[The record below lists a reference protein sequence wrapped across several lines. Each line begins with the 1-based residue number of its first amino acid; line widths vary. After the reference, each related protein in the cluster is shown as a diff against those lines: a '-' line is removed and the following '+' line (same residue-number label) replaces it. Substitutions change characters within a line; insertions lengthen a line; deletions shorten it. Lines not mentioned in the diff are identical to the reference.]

1 MFLIVLASAVIELII
16 IFKIYP
22 IRKALKRGMIYI
34 DMLILIAGYICYII
48 KTGGHRASMMDLLM
62 FSSSLTRYIN
72 NLSISY
78 TSLYSIIQISRL
90 IFPYL
95 ILYIVVDEMVIT
107 SRLLTQYRLKILLSI
122 PMIFLEILGF
132 TFIYTSLFRGHIK
145 LQIVYQ
151 FIVLTYMFSY
161 SILSIALMIRE
172 VSLTTLSWYRR
183 QNTYL
188 LVSLISIIGIYYL
201 FSLMDPV
208 LLLQDY
214 QTIIVGPYSYYI
226 NYKMDNMRLYLFST
240 LMLISVITNTI
251 AVYKDARIELDRNNQ
266 DIKISTTVKETEIFT
281 RGLLHG
287 LKNRILTEKVQTL
300 DILDMIKQNKSI
312 DDIKIALEE
321 LFSEQ
326 DKTYQH
332 LDMVNKALKEI
343 ETHLIIENAEAFF
356 IDTKEI
362 CEKKYP
368 NKDIEILITPGV
380 ILADKQLLQ
389 EALIN
394 LVDNAIDAHAT
405 KVSIKTEITRVY
417 YLITVADNG
426 SGMSRDVKKKIFLP
440 FNTTKNMR
448 ENWGVGLCFTRQV
461 IKKHLGDIQFKSKEN
476 EGTIFYITLP
486 RIY

>member
-1 MFLIVLASAVIELII
+1 MFLIVLASALIELII

-22 IRKALKRGMIYI
+22 IRKALKRGIIYI

-62 FSSSLTRYIN
+62 LSSSLTRYIN

-90 IFPYL
+90 AFPYL
-95 ILYIVVDEMVIT
+95 IFYIVVDEMFIT
-107 SRLLTQYRLKILLSI
+107 SRYLTQSRLKILLSI
-122 PMIFLEILGF
+122 PMLLLEILGG
-132 TFIYTSLFRGHIK
+132 TFVYSSLFKGQIQ
-145 LQIVYQ
+145 LQIAYQ
-151 FIVLTYMFSY
+151 LTILIYMFLY
-161 SILSIALMIRE
+161 TIISISLMIRE
-172 VSLTTLSWYRR
+172 VSLTTLSWCRR

-188 LVSLISIIGIYYL
+188 LVSLISIIGIYYI

-226 NYKMDNMRLYLFST
+226 NYKMDNMRLYLFSS

-251 AVYKDARIELDRNNQ
+251 AVYKDARIELDRTNQ
-266 DIKISTTVKETEIFT
+266 EIKISTTVKETEVFT

-300 DILDMIKQNKSI
+300 DILDMIEQNKSS
-312 DDIKIALEE
+312 DEIKYALKE

-332 LDMVNKALKEI
+332 LDMVNKALRDI
-343 ETHLIIENAEAFF
+343 ETHLIVENAEDFF
-356 IDTKEI
+356 NNTKEI
-362 CEKKYP
+362 CDKKYP
-368 NKDIEILITPGV
+368 NKDIKISITPGV

-394 LVDNAIDAHAT
+394 LIDNAIDANAT

-417 YLITVADNG
+417 YLITVKDNG
-426 SGMSRDVKKKIFLP
+426 SGMTREVKKKVFLP

>member
-1 MFLIVLASAVIELII
+1 
-16 IFKIYP
+16 
-22 IRKALKRGMIYI
+22 
-34 DMLILIAGYICYII
+34 
-48 KTGGHRASMMDLLM
+48 
-62 FSSSLTRYIN
+62 
-72 NLSISY
+72 
-78 TSLYSIIQISRL
+78 
-90 IFPYL
+90 
-95 ILYIVVDEMVIT
+95 
-107 SRLLTQYRLKILLSI
+107 
-122 PMIFLEILGF
+122 
-132 TFIYTSLFRGHIK
+132 
-145 LQIVYQ
+145 
-151 FIVLTYMFSY
+151 
-161 SILSIALMIRE
+161 
-172 VSLTTLSWYRR
+172 
-183 QNTYL
+183 
-188 LVSLISIIGIYYL
+188 
-201 FSLMDPV
+201 
-208 LLLQDY
+208 
-214 QTIIVGPYSYYI
+214 
-226 NYKMDNMRLYLFST
+226 
-240 LMLISVITNTI
+240 
-251 AVYKDARIELDRNNQ
+251 
-266 DIKISTTVKETEIFT
+266 
-281 RGLLHG
+281 
-287 LKNRILTEKVQTL
+287 
-300 DILDMIKQNKSI
+300 MIKQNKSI

-343 ETHLIIENAEAFF
+343 ETHLIVENAEAFF
-356 IDTKEI
+356 VDTKEI